1 MSMWHQN
8 DSSKHFGFVL
18 LIKESAEIALIY
30 KNDLEKLILGDSLR
44 IISI

>member
-1 MSMWHQN
+1 MWQQN
-8 DSSKHFGFVL
+8 DSSKHYWIVL

-44 IISI
+44 IFSI